1 MVHLNLKAPEE
12 PTSSHP
18 ALSHLKEP
26 YPVSTPAQL
35 EANRENA
42 THSTGPITG
51 EGKAASSLNHLQHGL
66 SGGVFRILPHENSE
80 TYASLLTGFREDHQF
95 TASTTENVLIERMA
109 QHQWL
114 SQRAQFL
121 QSSLFFERHL
131 TSDEQKFLALYF
143 RYQSTHDRA
152 FFKCLHE
159 LARLKSERRQQEIGF
174 KREKRSAAEEVRK
187 QESHQV
193 RTRTA
198 IARARNLE
206 VDAALNQRA
215 AACVTAFKTV
225 AVSSAM
231 IAEAES
237 AASNLIESLAVE
249 ADAPTD
255 LVSTVRAI

>member
-1 MVHLNLKAPEE
+1 MP
-12 PTSSHP
+12 
-18 ALSHLKEP
+18 
-26 YPVSTPAQL
+26 TPAQL

-42 THSTGPITG
+42 IHSTGPITG

-66 SGGVFRILPHENSE
+66 SGGVFRILAHENPE
-80 TYASLLTGFREDHQF
+80 AYTSLLTGFREDHQS

-131 TSDEQKFLALYF
+131 TGDEQKYLALYL

-152 FFKCLHE
+152 FFKCLDE
-159 LARLKSERRQQEIGF
+159 LAKLKSERRKQEIGF
-174 KREKRSAAEEVRK
+174 EREKRSAAEEVRK

-198 IARARNLE
+198 IARVKDLE
-206 VDAALNQRA
+206 IDPAIKATPENSPKTMTAPSVAQNSLTELKAA
-215 AACVTAFKTV
+215 
-225 AVSSAM
+225 
-231 IAEAES
+231 
-237 AASNLIESLAVE
+237 
-249 ADAPTD
+249 
-255 LVSTVRAI
+255 